1 MTNTDIIRAAFKVW
15 GWALYKKTS
24 LSQVAAELGVTKTA
38 LYRHFRGKRDLLEGM
53 TGHFCDDFA
62 RSIRPGYEE
71 ARGAGDAAG
80 RYRIMARAIGDYFCR
95 EPEKFVFCLVQLN
108 SNRKMGEQLRAR
120 GIDMGRL
127 QAGRGGG
134 FDGALFRRI
143 LETVC
148 FWVAHFH
155 RRRSLG
161 GPPPPPESAEIEAE
175 LDRQERLIMGGLGL
189 RPSEPDFALLEERC
203 AAALPG
209 ISEHDGLLQAVA
221 EAVAEA
227 GPWKASMD
235 MVARRSGLSKSGL
248 YAHFRSRQDMLARLF
263 ITEMEQ
269 LIAYTE
275 ACKGFSSAPEGQ
287 VYLVIA
293 AIAGYLRSRPQ
304 IMTALDWLRVRN
316 LDLGIKE
323 EPQLRRLLEGIAFEQ
338 GGLAARDPLRIEGA
352 AQWILFLV
360 VNAMVQSFEL
370 EKGGLGSGGGGP
382 EGAELP
388 PESFRKM
395 YRFIALGM
403 EGCNF

>member
-1 MTNTDIIRAAFKVW
+1 MTNANIISAAFMVW
-15 GWALYKKTS
+15 GRALYKKTS

-38 LYRHFRGKRDLLEGM
+38 LYRHFRSKRDLVEGM
-53 TGHFCDDFA
+53 MGYFCDDFA
-62 RSIRPGYEE
+62 RSIRSGYEE
-71 ARGAGDAAG
+71 AQGTAGAAG
-80 RYRIMARAIGDYFCR
+80 RCRIMARTIGEYFCR
-95 EPEKFVFCLVQLN
+95 EPEKFVFFLVRIHGNGDLA
-108 SNRKMGEQLRAR
+108 EQLRSR
-120 GIDMGRL
+120 GIDISRLEAEGGEGRI
-127 QAGRGGG
+127 
-134 FDGALFRRI
+134 DPVLFRRI

-155 RRRSLG
+155 RLRWVRGQL
-161 GPPPPPESAEIEAE
+161 PESAEIEAE

-189 RPSEPDFALLEERC
+189 RPAAPDFAVLEERC
-203 AAALPG
+203 AAVLPG

-227 GPWKASMD
+227 GPWNASMD

-269 LIAYTE
+269 LLAYTE
-275 ACKGFSSAPEGQ
+275 LCRGFSSIPEEQ

-304 IMTALDWLRVRN
+304 IMTALDWVRVRN
-316 LDLGIKE
+316 LDLGIKQ
-323 EPQLRRLLEGIAFEQ
+323 EPQLRRLLAGIAFENTGMAVQ
-338 GGLAARDPLRIEGA
+338 DDPRMESV

-360 VNAMVQSFEL
+360 VNTTVQLFRFDPPG
-370 EKGGLGSGGGGP
+370 GGLS
-382 EGAELP
+382 

-395 YRFIALGM
+395 YRFVASGL